1 MFAELGGRIAALSVR
16 LTALDRDMA
25 RLHTRSPVSQLLAE
39 IPGGRPDQRAELR
52 PHGGCLAVQVEA
64 SSRRLARPDTEA
76 EVDGRQ
82 ATAGRDLAP
91 GRRTA
96 APVAGARR
104 NRRGGHCQTRQPA
117 CQRLTAGPAAAP
129 SAQATDRHLLLSP
142 FHGAAMPAV
151 QATVAGRYASPLVIW
166 PTRQGHICW
175 PARPPRANRRARYPV
190 PSNGAVRNRRH
201 LESSLAEPIRAA
213 VMWTAPQGRTHDR
226 TRTRRRYAEACLVP
240 CGSTGRARKTSRQ
253 VDSVS

>member
-1 MFAELGGRIAALSVR
+1 MSLAVPIVLSDNALNLHVPSAQRLSVHYS
-16 LTALDRDMA
+16 LMDTC
-25 RLHTRSPVSQLLAE
+25 RSSLW
-39 IPGGRPDQRAELR
+39 LR

-142 FHGAAMPAV
+142 FHPRCQRFRRPSRDGMPHRWSY
-151 QATVAGRYASPLVIW
+151 GPHDMGHLVGQRDRRERTDERDTPCH
-166 PTRQGHICW
+166 PTALCETADIL
-175 PARPPRANRRARYPV
+175 RARSRNPSGPRSCGPHRKAGHMTALVPV
-190 PSNGAVRNRRH
+190 VDTPKRAWS
-201 LESSLAEPIRAA
+201 RAA
-213 VMWTAPQGRTHDR
+213 LRGERGRPH
-226 TRTRRRYAEACLVP
+226 
-240 CGSTGRARKTSRQ
+240 ARSIA
-253 VDSVS
+253 

>member
-142 FHGAAMPAV
+142 FHPRCQRFRRPSRDGMPH
-151 QATVAGRYASPLVIW
+151 RWSSW
-166 PTRQGHICW
+166 PTRHGPSCW

>member
-104 NRRGGHCQTRQPA
+104 NRRGGHCRTRQPA

-142 FHGAAMPAV
+142 FHPRCQRFRRPSRDGMPHRWSYGPHDMGHL
-151 QATVAGRYASPLVIW
+151 AGQRDRRERTDERDTPCH
-166 PTRQGHICW
+166 PTALCETADIL
-175 PARPPRANRRARYPV
+175 RARSRN
-190 PSNGAVRNRRH
+190 PSGPR
-201 LESSLAEPIRAA
+201 S
-213 VMWTAPQGRTHDR
+213 
-226 TRTRRRYAEACLVP
+226 
-240 CGSTGRARKTSRQ
+240 CGPHRKAGT
-253 VDSVS
+253 